1 MHSFIDLS
9 YFYFLLLFFSHSQNK
24 NDTCSSQDNKKKID
38 CRTVYLRCRALFSIR
53 LRNPAHCLWVNLVY
67 DYGQYRTFLL
77 ELSIWLNKTVYECHT
92 LPFTSYEIMD
102 GRSLGIFSRVQK
114 LFFWSWIVNTVTVS
128 SWKDFT
134 IKILMFYIILSVE

>member
-9 YFYFLLLFFSHSQNK
+9 YFYFLILFFSHSQNK

-38 CRTVYLRCRALFSIR
+38 CRTVYLRCRTSFSIR
-53 LRNPAHCLWVNLVY
+53 LRNPGLHTVCGLI
-67 DYGQYRTFLL
+67 
-77 ELSIWLNKTVYECHT
+77 LSMTMDNIGRFCWNFRFDLTK
-92 LPFTSYEIMD
+92 LFTSATPFHSPVIMD

-114 LFFWSWIVNTVTVS
+114 LFFWSWIVNTVAVS